1 MKSCGKRKNKVAAC
15 CTFKLLPPFISKY
28 FLSFRL
34 LIPKIKKRRCGKQ
47 LECTVTTKKQLG
59 PYARN
64 LKQFAF
70 VNIITQSQ
78 NMCKFLGCYLGILP
92 LYIGIRIDENI
103 SNIYTA
109 AL

>member
-1 MKSCGKRKNKVAAC
+1 MQTIPPCPAEV
-15 CTFKLLPPFISKY
+15 CTPARYSSK
-28 FLSFRL
+28 
-34 LIPKIKKRRCGKQ
+34 
-47 LECTVTTKKQLG
+47 CTVTTKKQLG